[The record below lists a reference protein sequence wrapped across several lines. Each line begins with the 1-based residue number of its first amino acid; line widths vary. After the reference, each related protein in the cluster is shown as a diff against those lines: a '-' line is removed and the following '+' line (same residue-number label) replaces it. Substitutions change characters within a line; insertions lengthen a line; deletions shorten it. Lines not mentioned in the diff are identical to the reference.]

1 MARKYGIYKLL
12 VKIDKMFK
20 ESEMDSKI
28 SLGTDNPFFQLM
40 KLAGSSMLKL
50 AGIPAPE
57 QYRFDA
63 TVLKHKRLEPDIQG
77 LPILDGDLD
86 RIFMEFQGYPDE
98 FFNYRFVA
106 QVLQSCHLDKYRKQV
121 RLVVFYTDEKYRQ
134 ASYSLSQLSPTAHFD
149 IHEIVLTDYTLQQLL
164 DIDAKLAVLAPFTA
178 NTKLDKDEVKQHLQ
192 QWSTILRQTYPV
204 TEQRDALNLLSL
216 FLLDRFRNV
225 SYEEIIAMMN
235 FNLLDSRAGQDI
247 FEMGQL
253 ELVKKH
259 VLSMLKKGCSI
270 EFIAEITELSKQE
283 IKKIQ
288 DSSKT

>member
-1 MARKYGIYKLL
+1 
-12 VKIDKMFK
+12 VKKQT
-20 ESEMDSKI
+20 
-28 SLGTDNPFFQLM
+28 LGTDNPFFQLM

-63 TVLKHKRLEPDIQG
+63 TVLKDKRLEPDIQG
-77 LPILDGDLD
+77 LPILDSDLD

-98 FFNYRFVA
+98 FFNYRFIA

-134 ASYSLSQLSPTAHFD
+134 ASYPLNQLSPTAHFD
-149 IHEIVLTDYTLQQLL
+149 IHEIVLTNYTLQQLL
-164 DIDAKLAVLAPFTA
+164 DIDAKLVVLAPFTA
-178 NTKLDKDEVKQHLQ
+178 DSKLDKDEVKQHLQ
-192 QWSTILRQTYPV
+192 QWSTTLKQAYPV

-247 FEMGQL
+247 LEIGRNKGRQEGRLEGRLEERL

-259 VLSMLKKGCSI
+259 VLSMLKEGLSI
-270 EFIAEITELSKQE
+270 DLIKNVTQLSEKDIKAIQEGNYHRDEF
-283 IKKIQ
+283 
-288 DSSKT
+288 